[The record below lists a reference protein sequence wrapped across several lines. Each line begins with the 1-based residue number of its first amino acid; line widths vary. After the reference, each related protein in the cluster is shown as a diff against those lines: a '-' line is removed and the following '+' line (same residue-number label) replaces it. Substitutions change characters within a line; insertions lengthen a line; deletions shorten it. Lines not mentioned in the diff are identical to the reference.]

1 METAGAC
8 FERCLSQAPAEVLM
22 LGQLE
27 ASAGG
32 IVARNGQSACWLAVA
47 LFWGPARLVN
57 NSDTMNKTDQM
68 SFFGFEAESTEKPA
82 KPARALKPVTTL
94 APSVP
99 CPTAPASAALALAQP
114 EADLNA
120 TASPAPAAL
129 ATDPEAMAQTLAQHP
144 DFRVL
149 RRLRPVAD
157 YGGLHG
163 QATQRVIVLDTETTG
178 LDSKSEKVIE
188 LAMLSVLV
196 DTVTG
201 LPVGPVTI
209 YESFEDP
216 GKPIPP
222 QITEITG
229 IDDSMVQGLR
239 IDDAAVTAMVEQAD
253 LIVAHNAGFDRPFV
267 EARWPVF
274 AAKSWNCSFMGI
286 DWKKEGSGSAKL
298 EFLAA
303 ERGWFYDAHR
313 AQVDCHALLQ
323 VLASPLAGGQT
334 GLARLLAGAGQT
346 RYKLR
351 ATGAP
356 FEAKDKLKARG
367 YRWDGE
373 GRVWWCSLA
382 SDALLDA
389 ECDWLRAEVYGR
401 RSARVLLE
409 AMDSRVQFSARPGQQ
424 TDREL

>member
-1 METAGAC
+1 M
-8 FERCLSQAPAEVLM
+8 S
-22 LGQLE
+22 
-27 ASAGG
+27 
-32 IVARNGQSACWLAVA
+32 
-47 LFWGPARLVN
+47 
-57 NSDTMNKTDQM
+57 KTDQM
-68 SFFGFEAESTEKPA
+68 SFFGFEAEPAEKPA
-82 KPARALKPVTTL
+82 KPAKALKPEST
-94 APSVP
+94 
-99 CPTAPASAALALAQP
+99 
-114 EADLNA
+114 
-120 TASPAPAAL
+120 PAPAAMPEASTAQAPVL
-129 ATDPEAMAQTLAQHP
+129 TPITVPAVAALPPDVPAAAQPHAQVTDPEAMAQVLAQHP

-149 RRLRPVAD
+149 RRLQPVAD
-157 YGGLHG
+157 YGGLQG

-178 LDSKSEKVIE
+178 LDSRTESIIE

-196 DTVTG
+196 DTATG

-216 GKPIPP
+216 GRTIPA

-229 IDDSMVQGLR
+229 IDDSMVKGQR
-239 IDDAAVTAMVEQAD
+239 IDDAAVTELVQLAD

-267 EARWPVF
+267 EARLPVF
-274 AAKSWNCSFMGI
+274 ATKPWNCSFAGI

-298 EFLAA
+298 EFLAS

-323 VLASPLAGGQT
+323 VLSSKLGDGQT

-356 FEAKDKLKARG
+356 FESKDKLKARG

-382 SDALLDA
+382 SDDLLDA

-401 RSARVLLE
+401 RSARVQLE
-409 AMDSRVQFSARPGQQ
+409 AMDSLVQFSARPGQQ

>member
-1 METAGAC
+1 
-8 FERCLSQAPAEVLM
+8 
-22 LGQLE
+22 
-27 ASAGG
+27 
-32 IVARNGQSACWLAVA
+32 
-47 LFWGPARLVN
+47 
-57 NSDTMNKTDQM
+57 MNTTTDQLG
-68 SFFGFEAESTEKPA
+68 FFDAEATGAGLPAQVAKPRKPA
-82 KPARALKPVTTL
+82 QPQAKAAKPLAAPVVL
-94 APSVP
+94 A
-99 CPTAPASAALALAQP
+99 A
-114 EADLNA
+114 
-120 TASPAPAAL
+120 
-129 ATDPEAMAQTLAQHP
+129 DPEAMAQTLAQHP

-149 RRLRPVAD
+149 RRLQPVLD
-157 YGGLHG
+157 HGGLQG
-163 QATQRVIVLDTETTG
+163 QGTQRVLVLDTETTG

-196 DTVTG
+196 DSATG
-201 LPVGPVTI
+201 LPVGPVAI

-229 IDDSMVQGLR
+229 IDDSMVQGQR
-239 IDDAAVTAMVEQAD
+239 IDDAAVAAMVAQAD
-253 LIVAHNAGFDRPFV
+253 LVVAHNAGFDRPFV

-274 AAKSWNCSFMGI
+274 AGKAWACSFQGI

-298 EFLAA
+298 EFLAS

-323 VLASPLAGGQT
+323 VLACPLADGQT

-356 FEAKDKLKARG
+356 FEAKDKLKSRG

-382 SDALLDA
+382 SDKSLDA
-389 ECDWLRAEVYGR
+389 ECTWLRAEVYGT
-401 RSARVLLE
+401 RSARVQLE
-409 AMDSRVQFSARPGQQ
+409 AMDSRVQFSSRLGLLSE
-424 TDREL
+424 RSV

>member
-1 METAGAC
+1 M
-8 FERCLSQAPAEVLM
+8 S
-22 LGQLE
+22 
-27 ASAGG
+27 
-32 IVARNGQSACWLAVA
+32 
-47 LFWGPARLVN
+47 
-57 NSDTMNKTDQM
+57 KTDQM
-68 SFFGFEAESTEKPA
+68 SFFGFEAESAEQAAQTIK
-82 KPARALKPVTTL
+82 ALKPVNT
-94 APSVP
+94 
-99 CPTAPASAALALAQP
+99 PASVV
-114 EADLNA
+114 
-120 TASPAPAAL
+120 ASSE
-129 ATDPEAMAQTLAQHP
+129 ATDPEAMAQTLAEHP

-149 RRLRPVAD
+149 RRLVPHTD
-157 YGGLHG
+157 YGPVNG

-178 LDSKSEKVIE
+178 LDSKNESIIE

-196 DTVTG
+196 DLATG

-216 GKPIPP
+216 GKPIPA

-229 IDDSMVQGLR
+229 IDDSMVKGLR
-239 IDDAAVTAMVEQAD
+239 IDDAAVAALVEQAD

-267 EARWPVF
+267 EARFPVF
-274 AAKSWNCSFMGI
+274 ARKAWGCSFQGI

-298 EFLAA
+298 EFLAS

-323 VLASPLAGGQT
+323 VLSAPLTDGQT

-356 FEAKDKLKARG
+356 FESKDKLKARG

-373 GRVWWCSLA
+373 ARVWWCSLA
-382 SDALLDA
+382 SQDLLEA
-389 ECDWLRAEVYGR
+389 ECVWLKAEVYDR
-401 RSARVLLE
+401 RNASVLIE
-409 AMDSRVQFSARPGQQ
+409 AMDSLVQFSARPGQQ
-424 TDREL
+424 TGREL

>member
-1 METAGAC
+1 
-8 FERCLSQAPAEVLM
+8 
-22 LGQLE
+22 
-27 ASAGG
+27 
-32 IVARNGQSACWLAVA
+32 
-47 LFWGPARLVN
+47 
-57 NSDTMNKTDQM
+57 MNKTDQL
-68 SFFGFEAESTEKPA
+68 SFFGFEAGGSDKPA
-82 KPARALKPVTTL
+82 KPAKHAKVP
-94 APSVP
+94 APAVAGT
-99 CPTAPASAALALAQP
+99 PTAAAAP
-114 EADLNA
+114 EPVVA
-120 TASPAPAAL
+120 PAPAAPEAL
-129 ATDPEAMAQTLAQHP
+129 SAPDSPAAPASEHEAMAQTLAQHP

-149 RRLRPVAD
+149 RRLQPVAD

-163 QATQRVIVLDTETTG
+163 QPTQRVIVLDTETTG
-178 LDSKSEKVIE
+178 LDSKSEKIIE

-196 DTVTG
+196 DSATG

-239 IDDAAVTAMVEQAD
+239 IDDAAVTALVEQAD
-253 LIVAHNAGFDRPFV
+253 LVVAHNAGFDRPFV
-267 EARWPVF
+267 EARFPVF
-274 AAKSWNCSFMGI
+274 ASKAWGCSFQGI

-298 EFLAA
+298 EFLAS

-323 VLASPLAGGQT
+323 VLASPLADGQT
-334 GLARLLAGAGQT
+334 GLSRLLAGAGQT

-389 ECDWLRAEVYGR
+389 ECAWLRAEVYGA
-401 RSARVLLE
+401 RSARVQIE
-409 AMDSRVQFSARPGQQ
+409 ALDSRVQYSSRPGLQSERQ
-424 TDREL
+424 L

>member
-1 METAGAC
+1 MK
-8 FERCLSQAPAEVLM
+8 
-22 LGQLE
+22 
-27 ASAGG
+27 
-32 IVARNGQSACWLAVA
+32 
-47 LFWGPARLVN
+47 
-57 NSDTMNKTDQM
+57 KTDQM
-68 SFFGFEAESTEKPA
+68 SFFDA
-82 KPARALKPVTTL
+82 PVDLPTT
-94 APSVP
+94 
-99 CPTAPASAALALAQP
+99 
-114 EADLNA
+114 
-120 TASPAPAAL
+120 
-129 ATDPEAMAQTLAQHP
+129 PEAMAQALAQHP

-149 RRLRPVAD
+149 RRLVPHSD
-157 YGGLHG
+157 YGPVNG
-163 QATQRVIVLDTETTG
+163 QTTRRVIVLDTETTG
-178 LDSKSEKVIE
+178 LDSKSESIIE

-229 IDDSMVQGLR
+229 IDDSMVKGLR
-239 IDDAAVTAMVEQAD
+239 IDDAAVASLVQAAD

-267 EARWPVF
+267 EARFPVF
-274 AAKSWNCSFMGI
+274 AGKAWGCSFMGI

-298 EFLAA
+298 EFLAS

-323 VLASPLAGGQT
+323 VLASPLADGQT
-334 GLARLLAGAGQT
+334 GLARLLAGADQT

-356 FEAKDKLKARG
+356 FESKDKLKARG

-382 SDALLDA
+382 SDVLLDA
-389 ECDWLRAEVYGR
+389 ECEWLRDEVYGR
-401 RSARVLLE
+401 RSARVQLE
-409 AMDSRVQFSARPGQQ
+409 ALDSRVQYSARSGHLMER
-424 TDREL
+424 TV

>member
-1 METAGAC
+1 
-8 FERCLSQAPAEVLM
+8 
-22 LGQLE
+22 
-27 ASAGG
+27 
-32 IVARNGQSACWLAVA
+32 
-47 LFWGPARLVN
+47 
-57 NSDTMNKTDQM
+57 MNKIDQM
-68 SFFGFEAESTEKPA
+68 SFFGFEAESAEKPA
-82 KPARALKPVTTL
+82 KPAKALKPQTIAVIE
-94 APSVP
+94 AVA
-99 CPTAPASAALALAQP
+99 TAAEPMAQP
-114 EADLNA
+114 DE
-120 TASPAPAAL
+120 
-129 ATDPEAMAQTLAQHP
+129 PEAMAQALAQHP

-149 RRLRPVAD
+149 RRLVPRTD
-157 YGGLHG
+157 YGPVNG

-196 DTVTG
+196 DSATG

-216 GKPIPP
+216 GRPIPP

-229 IDDSMVQGLR
+229 IDDSMVQGQR
-239 IDDAAVTAMVEQAD
+239 IDDEAVNALVQEAD
-253 LIVAHNAGFDRPFV
+253 LVVAHNAGFDRPFV
-267 EARWPVF
+267 EARFPVF
-274 AAKSWNCSFMGI
+274 AAKAWGCSFQGI

-298 EFLAA
+298 EFLAS

-323 VLASPLAGGQT
+323 VLSSPLTDGQT
-334 GLARLLAGAGQT
+334 GLSRLLAGAGQT

-356 FEAKDKLKARG
+356 FESKDKLKARG

-382 SDALLDA
+382 SDDLLDA
-389 ECDWLRAEVYGR
+389 ECDWLRAEVYGQ
-401 RSARVLLE
+401 RSARVHLE
-409 AMDSRVQFSARPGQQ
+409 AMDSRVQFSSRSGPVSE
-424 TDREL
+424 RSV